1 MMTSIQFD
9 WYFPMVYDYQLIKN
23 PKLRRSNA
31 KKKNFKYSS
40 LENTLKNSDIYLEHG
55 SVKPLCKTVFISN
68 IYMR

>member
-23 PKLRRSNA
+23 PKLRRSNV
-31 KKKNFKYSS
+31 KKKFKYSS

-55 SVKPLCKTVFISN
+55 SVKPLCNTEFISN
-68 IYMR
+68 INMK